1 MWEGSM
7 KVSRLLSTIVF
18 ATAVLVAPLFARP
31 AGKETKVMVR
41 AIARDAK
48 IIGKAVGGT
57 RITIREVSSGKV
69 LAEGMLQDGTG
80 DTALII
86 EKPHVRGEKIYDTPG
101 ASGFLAVLNLERP
114 TVGEGTAEG
123 PLGSPGA
130 TQRSS
135 KTLLLVPGE
144 DILGDGIVLEI
155 HGFIVKTLAPQ
166 VGTKVK
172 VGMPLEVNVTVTMAC
187 GCPTEP
193 GGHWDSNK
201 FRAVARL
208 VREGN
213 GEAEAP
219 TQHAGVQ
226 NTYSGNV
233 PVTAAGQVELQ
244 ALALDPVNANFG
256 LTREDLT
263 IIP

>member
-1 MWEGSM
+1 M
-7 KVSRLLSTIVF
+7 KVSRLLSIIAFVAVVF
-18 ATAVLVAPLFARP
+18 ATHLFAQP

-48 IIGKAVGGT
+48 IIGKAVGGA

-114 TVGEGTAEG
+114 TVVEVTAEG
-123 PLGSPGA
+123 PLGSPEA
-130 TQRSS
+130 TQRAS

-144 DILGDGIVLEI
+144 DVVGDGIVLEI

-166 VGTKVK
+166 TGAKVK
-172 VGMPLEVNVTVTMAC
+172 VGSPFEVKATVNMAC

-201 FRAVARL
+201 FRVVARL
-208 VREGN
+208 IREGN
-213 GEAEAP
+213 VETEVP
-219 TQHAGVQ
+219 MQYAGVQ

-244 ALALDPVNANFG
+244 VLAMDPVNANFG
-256 LTREDLT
+256 ITRENLT

>member
-1 MWEGSM
+1 M
-7 KVSRLLSTIVF
+7 KVSRLLSTIAFFTIFFV
-18 ATAVLVAPLFARP
+18 TQLYARP

-48 IIGKAVGGT
+48 IIGKGVGGA

-80 DTALII
+80 DTAVII

-114 TVGEGTAEG
+114 TVVEVTAEG
-123 PLGSPGA
+123 PLGSPEA

-172 VGMPLEVNVTVTMAC
+172 VGMPFEVKVTVTMAC

-201 FRAVARL
+201 FRVIARL

-213 GEAEAP
+213 VEAEVP
-219 TQHAGVQ
+219 MQYAGVQ

-244 ALALDPVNANFG
+244 VLAMDPVNANFG